1 MLQEHVPFEW
11 NEKGIEEKTFIKIKR
26 ILIDPENLLICPDFT
41 KQFIL
46 KTDASALGFG
56 AVLGQMVGNKDK
68 PIAYASRRTTR
79 TEANYGSSQ
88 LEIAAVL
95 YGIEHFKH
103 YLEGAPFRLI
113 ADHAPLQQLIKLKDP
128 KGIIARYIMRL
139 QPYQIDLVIRP
150 GRKHQ
155 DADALSRTPHRPPH
169 HIPYFIQRLPQH
181 ESLMKE

>member
-1 MLQEHVPFEW
+1 
-11 NEKGIEEKTFIKIKR
+11 
-26 ILIDPENLLICPDFT
+26 
-41 KQFIL
+41 L

-56 AVLGQMVGNKDK
+56 AVLSQLVDK
-68 PIAYASRRTTR
+68 VERPIAYASRRTSR

-95 YGIEHFKH
+95 FGIEHFRH
-103 YLEGAPFRLI
+103 YLAGAPFRLI
-113 ADHAPLQQLIKLKDP
+113 ADHAPLQQLLKLKDP

-139 QPYQIDLVIRP
+139 QPYDIDLVIRP

-169 HIPYFIQRLPQH
+169 HVPYYITRLPKHQV
-181 ESLMKE
+181 LMQD